1 MRVLNYLPEWLRFIL
16 STFAIMLVM
25 KTVAF
30 GSNFIPSESMVPTL
44 QIGDR
49 LVVEKWAYGWSR
61 YSLPVDL
68 GFDFPTK
75 DGRIFSHL
83 PKRGDVVVFT
93 NPKTGETYIKRVI
106 GLPGDRIAMSDGRLV
121 VNGVVAPRRETGHY
135 TYRGPAGFPVT
146 VTRYEETIPGG
157 STHTIIERSDEGIAD
172 NMAEV
177 TVPPNRLFMMGDN
190 RDDSAD
196 SRFPELGFVPVENLQ
211 GKAELITW
219 SFYDC
224 KREPGLTCAKR
235 RFLAPIR

>member
-1 MRVLNYLPEWLRFIL
+1 
-16 STFAIMLVM
+16 
-25 KTVAF
+25 
-30 GSNFIPSESMVPTL
+30 
-44 QIGDR
+44 
-49 LVVEKWAYGWSR
+49 
-61 YSLPVDL
+61 
-68 GFDFPTK
+68 
-75 DGRIFSHL
+75 
-83 PKRGDVVVFT
+83 
-93 NPKTGETYIKRVI
+93 
-106 GLPGDRIAMSDGRLV
+106 MSDGRLV

-157 STHTIIERSDEGIAD
+157 STHTIIERSDEGMAD